1 MSRARLIPLI
11 LLALAACREEV
22 DETAACGA
30 DELQELV
37 GQSPDM
43 MGMMDIPMDAR
54 MLGPDSV
61 ATTDFVPDRLNISYD
76 EDGVVTRVWCG

>member
-1 MSRARLIPLI
+1 MTVHKTIPLM
-11 LLALAACREEV
+11 LLVLAACQK
-22 DETAACGA
+22 DNGDLAACGA

-37 GQSPDM
+37 GQSPEM

-54 MLGPDSV
+54 MLGPDDV